1 MLKISDGNSKLRK
14 TSSKVKAHLAEHGSL
29 NGFVPRPK
37 AYRVVSFNIPAGG
50 YETEGGKSFITCP
63 GAGACLALCYARQ
76 GTFLFKG
83 SKRVRIDNHQLLL
96 TTYATQGL
104 DGVVDILDK
113 AVKSMS
119 KTVAVV
125 RLHDSGDFFKKWYVK
140 AWMQVIERHPNILF
154 YAYTKSF
161 PMFKGLDIPDNLG
174 YYSTVA
180 SLIARLTGL
189 TAVSSLPLTT
199 VSQPVMW
206 MVTIATC
213 QLSWVSETLGL
224 STMALRSQAR
234 HNSRRWINL
243 APIFSIPFLD
253 GSIGSR

>member
-161 PMFKGLDIPDNLG
+161 PMFKGMDLPDNFRVT
-174 YYSTVA
+174 YSF
-180 SLIARLTGL
+180 GGKFD
-189 TAVSSLPLTT
+189 
-199 VSQPVMW
+199 SQIDGP
-206 MVTIATC
+206 
-213 QLSWVSETLGL
+213 
-224 STMALRSQAR
+224 
-234 HNSRRWINL
+234 NSR
-243 APIFSIPFLD
+243 IFPTLD
-253 GSIGSR
+253 DRIAAGYVDGNDSDMPAILGERNIGLVYHGIKKPSAAQFKALD